1 MDELSILLS
10 RMVVTIAVMLL
21 MARFI
26 SGDNNFT
33 KWMAK
38 QQNSRVKAVLLAG
51 AIGGVFGIYANI
63 SGFDLNGAVI
73 SMRDIGPMLAGF
85 IGGPLG
91 GLFAGVIAGLHRLL
105 WGGVTA
111 PACMV
116 ATCLIGLFCG
126 IISKFNREFIK
137 KPYWAFLVSAGME
150 VFHLGVVLL
159 MVKPFDTAW
168 GIVKQIAIAFVAM
181 NAIGFALLMSM
192 ISYMERQNEL
202 KKERD
207 RLQSELE
214 VATVIQHSLLPEL
227 TAAYPGRA
235 EVAVR
240 GSMQPAKE
248 VGGDFY
254 DVFFVDKDRL
264 AFVIGDVSG
273 KGIPAALFMANSKIT
288 LQNCIRDIPAL
299 GEAVATANNALCAR
313 NEADMFI
320 TLWVGVLDLQSGE
333 ITYVN
338 AGHNPPVTV
347 LNGEASYLTKKSG
360 LVLAG
365 MDGVPYKEHT
375 LTLQKGDT
383 VFLYTDGVTEAENA
397 AKELY
402 GEDRLLAYFE
412 QMKNSAPEEVIETIK
427 QSVEV
432 FVNGADQFDDM
443 TMLCFKWKF

>member
-10 RMVVTIAVMLL
+10 RMVVTIAVMML

-26 SGDNNFT
+26 SGNNNFT

-38 QQNSRVKAVLLAG
+38 QQNSRVKTVLLAG

-63 SGFDLNGAVI
+63 SGFEWNGAVI
-73 SMRDIGPMLAGF
+73 SLRDIGPMLAGF

-150 VFHLGVVLL
+150 IFHLGVALL
-159 MVKPFDTAW
+159 MVKPFDTALN
-168 GIVKQIAIAFVAM
+168 IVKQIALPFTVM

-192 ISYMERQNEL
+192 IAFMERQNRIKE
-202 KKERD
+202 ERD

-214 VATVIQHSLLPEL
+214 VATVIQNSLLPEL
-227 TAAYPGRA
+227 TADYPGRA
-235 EVAVR
+235 EVEVR

-254 DVFFVDKDRL
+254 DVFFVDKDRI
-264 AFVIGDVSG
+264 AFLIGDVSG
-273 KGIPAALFMANSKIT
+273 KGIPAALFMAYSKIT

-347 LNGEASYLTKKSG
+347 LSGEVSYLTKKSG

-365 MDGVPYKEHT
+365 MEEVPYREHT
-375 LTLQKGDT
+375 LTLQKGDM
-383 VFLYTDGVTEAENA
+383 VYLYTDGVTEAENA

-402 GEDRLLAYFE
+402 GEERLLRCFE
-412 QMKNSAPEEVIETIK
+412 QIKNSAPEKVIETIK

-443 TMLCFKWKF
+443 TMLCFKWK

>member
-10 RMVVTIAVMLL
+10 RMVVTIAVMML

-26 SGDNNFT
+26 SGNNNFT

-38 QQNSRVKAVLLAG
+38 QQNSRVKTVLLAG

-63 SGFDLNGAVI
+63 SGFEWNGAVI
-73 SMRDIGPMLAGF
+73 SLRDIGPMLAGF

-159 MVKPFDTAW
+159 MVKPFDTALN
-168 GIVKQIAIAFVAM
+168 IVKQVALPFTVM

-192 ISYMERQNEL
+192 IAFMERQNRL
-202 KKERD
+202 KEERD

-214 VATVIQHSLLPEL
+214 VATVIQNSLLPEL
-227 TAAYPGRA
+227 TADYPGRA
-235 EVAVR
+235 EVEVR

-264 AFVIGDVSG
+264 AFLIGDVSG

-347 LNGEASYLTKKSG
+347 LSGEVSYLTKKSG

-402 GEDRLLAYFE
+402 GEERLLACFE
-412 QMKNSAPEEVIETIK
+412 QIKNSAPEEVIETIK
-427 QSVEV
+427 HSVEV

-443 TMLCFKWKF
+443 TMLCFKWK

>member
-10 RMVVTIAVMLL
+10 RMVVTIAVMML

-26 SGDNNFT
+26 SGNNNFT

-38 QQNSRVKAVLLAG
+38 QQKSRVKTVLLAG

-63 SGFDLNGAVI
+63 SGFEWNGAVI
-73 SMRDIGPMLAGF
+73 SLRDIGPMLAGF

-150 VFHLGVVLL
+150 IFHLGVALL
-159 MVKPFDTAW
+159 MVKPFDTALN
-168 GIVKQIAIAFVAM
+168 IVKQIALPFTVM

-192 ISYMERQNEL
+192 IAFMERQNRL
-202 KKERD
+202 KEERD

-214 VATVIQHSLLPEL
+214 VATVIQNSLLPEL
-227 TAAYPGRA
+227 TADYPGRA
-235 EVAVR
+235 EVEVR

-254 DVFFVDKDRL
+254 DVFFVDKDRI
-264 AFVIGDVSG
+264 AFLISG
-273 KGIPAALFMANSKIT
+273 KGIPAALFMAYSKIT

-347 LNGEASYLTKKSG
+347 LSGEVSYLTKKSG

-365 MDGVPYKEHT
+365 MEEVPYREHT
-375 LTLQKGDT
+375 LTLQKGDM
-383 VFLYTDGVTEAENA
+383 VYLYTDGVTEAENA

-402 GEDRLLAYFE
+402 GEERLLRCFE
-412 QMKNSAPEEVIETIK
+412 QIKNSAPEKVIETIK

-443 TMLCFKWKF
+443 TMLCFKWK

>member
-10 RMVVTIAVMLL
+10 RMVVTIAVMML

-26 SGDNNFT
+26 SGNNNFT

-38 QQNSRVKAVLLAG
+38 QQNSRVKTVLLAG

-63 SGFDLNGAVI
+63 SGFEWNGAVI
-73 SMRDIGPMLAGF
+73 SLRDIGPMLAGF

-150 VFHLGVVLL
+150 IFHLGVVLL
-159 MVKPFDTAW
+159 MVKPFDTALN
-168 GIVKQIAIAFVAM
+168 IVKQIALPFTVM

-192 ISYMERQNEL
+192 IAFMERQNRL
-202 KKERD
+202 KEERD

-214 VATVIQHSLLPEL
+214 VATVIQNSLLPEL
-227 TAAYPGRA
+227 TADYPGRA
-235 EVAVR
+235 EVEVR

-254 DVFFVDKDRL
+254 DVFFVDKDRI
-264 AFVIGDVSG
+264 AFLIGDVSG
-273 KGIPAALFMANSKIT
+273 KGIPAALFMAYSKIT

-347 LNGEASYLTKKSG
+347 LSGEVSYLTKKSG

-365 MDGVPYKEHT
+365 MEEVPYREHT
-375 LTLQKGDT
+375 LTLQKGDI
-383 VFLYTDGVTEAENA
+383 VYLYTDGVTEAENA

-402 GEDRLLAYFE
+402 GEERLLRCFE
-412 QMKNSAPEEVIETIK
+412 QIKNSAPEKVIETIK

-443 TMLCFKWKF
+443 TMLCFKWK

>member
-10 RMVVTIAVMLL
+10 RMVVTIAVMML

-26 SGDNNFT
+26 SGNNNFT

-38 QQNSRVKAVLLAG
+38 QQKSRVKTVLLAG

-63 SGFDLNGAVI
+63 SGFEWNGAVI
-73 SMRDIGPMLAGF
+73 SLRDIGPMLAGF

-126 IISKFNREFIK
+126 IIAKFNREFIK

-150 VFHLGVVLL
+150 IFHLGVVLL
-159 MVKPFDTAW
+159 MVKPFDTALN
-168 GIVKQIAIAFVAM
+168 IVKQIALPFTVM

-192 ISYMERQNEL
+192 IAFMERQNRL
-202 KKERD
+202 KEERD

-214 VATVIQHSLLPEL
+214 VATVIQNSLLPEL
-227 TAAYPGRA
+227 TADYPGRA
-235 EVAVR
+235 EVEVR

-254 DVFFVDKDRL
+254 DVFFVDKDRI
-264 AFVIGDVSG
+264 AFLIGDVSG
-273 KGIPAALFMANSKIT
+273 KGIPAALFMAYSKIT

-347 LNGEASYLTKKSG
+347 LSGEVSYLTKKSG

-365 MDGVPYKEHT
+365 MEEVPYREHT
-375 LTLQKGDT
+375 LTLQKGDM
-383 VFLYTDGVTEAENA
+383 VYLYTDGVTEAENA

-402 GEDRLLAYFE
+402 GEERLLRCFE
-412 QMKNSAPEEVIETIK
+412 QIKNSAPEKVIETIK

-443 TMLCFKWKF
+443 TMLCFKWK

>member
-192 ISYMERQNEL
+192 ISYMERQNEF

-235 EVAVR
+235 EVEVR

-288 LQNCIRDIPAL
+288 LQNCIRDIPSL

-397 AKELY
+397 ANELY
-402 GEDRLLAYFE
+402 GEGRLLACFE

>member
-10 RMVVTIAVMLL
+10 RMVVTIAVMML

-26 SGDNNFT
+26 SGNNNFT

-38 QQNSRVKAVLLAG
+38 QQKSRVKTVLLAG

-63 SGFDLNGAVI
+63 SGFEWNGAVI
-73 SMRDIGPMLAGF
+73 SLRDIGPMLAGF

-150 VFHLGVVLL
+150 IFHLGVALL
-159 MVKPFDTAW
+159 MVKPFDTALN
-168 GIVKQIAIAFVAM
+168 IVKQIALPFTVM

-192 ISYMERQNEL
+192 IAFMERQNRL
-202 KKERD
+202 KEERD

-214 VATVIQHSLLPEL
+214 VATVIQNSLLPEL
-227 TAAYPGRA
+227 TADYPGRA
-235 EVAVR
+235 EVEVR

-254 DVFFVDKDRL
+254 DVFFVDKDRI
-264 AFVIGDVSG
+264 AFLIGDVSG
-273 KGIPAALFMANSKIT
+273 KGIPAALFMAYSKIT

-347 LNGEASYLTKKSG
+347 LSGEVSYLTKKSG

-365 MDGVPYKEHT
+365 MEEVPYREHT
-375 LTLQKGDT
+375 LTLQKGDM
-383 VFLYTDGVTEAENA
+383 VYLYTDGVTEAENA

-402 GEDRLLAYFE
+402 GEERLLRCFE
-412 QMKNSAPEEVIETIK
+412 QIKNSAPEKVIETIK

>member
-10 RMVVTIAVMLL
+10 RMVVTIAVMML

-26 SGDNNFT
+26 SGNNNFT

-38 QQNSRVKAVLLAG
+38 QQKSRVKTVLLAG

-63 SGFDLNGAVI
+63 SGFEWNGAVI
-73 SMRDIGPMLAGF
+73 SLRDIGPMLAGF

-150 VFHLGVVLL
+150 IFHLGVALL
-159 MVKPFDTAW
+159 MVKPFDTALN
-168 GIVKQIAIAFVAM
+168 IVKQIALPFTVM

-192 ISYMERQNEL
+192 IAFMERQNRIKE
-202 KKERD
+202 ERD

-214 VATVIQHSLLPEL
+214 VATVIQNSLLPEL
-227 TAAYPGRA
+227 TADYPGRA
-235 EVAVR
+235 EVEVR

-254 DVFFVDKDRL
+254 DVFFVDKDRI
-264 AFVIGDVSG
+264 AFLIGDVSG
-273 KGIPAALFMANSKIT
+273 KGIPAALFMAYSKIT

-347 LNGEASYLTKKSG
+347 LSGEVSYLTKKSG

-365 MDGVPYKEHT
+365 MEEVPYREHT
-375 LTLQKGDT
+375 LTLQKGDM
-383 VFLYTDGVTEAENA
+383 VYLYTDGVTEAENA

-402 GEDRLLAYFE
+402 GEERLLRCFE
-412 QMKNSAPEEVIETIK
+412 QIKNSAPEKVIETIK

-443 TMLCFKWKF
+443 TMLCFKWK

>member
-10 RMVVTIAVMLL
+10 RMVVTIAVMML

-26 SGDNNFT
+26 SGNNNFT

-38 QQNSRVKAVLLAG
+38 QQNSRVKTVLLAG

-63 SGFDLNGAVI
+63 SGFEWNGAVI
-73 SMRDIGPMLAGF
+73 SLRDIGPMLAGF
-85 IGGPLG
+85 LGGPLG

-126 IISKFNREFIK
+126 IIAKFNREFIK

-150 VFHLGVVLL
+150 IFHLGVVLL
-159 MVKPFDTAW
+159 MVKPFDTALN
-168 GIVKQIAIAFVAM
+168 IVKQVALPFTVM

-192 ISYMERQNEL
+192 IAFMERQNEL

-254 DVFFVDKDRL
+254 DVFFLDKDRL

-347 LNGEASYLTKKSG
+347 LSGEVSYLTKKSG

-397 AKELY
+397 ANELY
-402 GEDRLLAYFE
+402 GEDRLLTCFE
-412 QMKNSAPEEVIETIK
+412 QIKNSAPEEVIETIK
-427 QSVEV
+427 QSVEI

-443 TMLCFKWKF
+443 TMLCFKWK

>member
-26 SGDNNFT
+26 SGDNHFT

-85 IGGPLG
+85 LGGPLG

-150 VFHLGVVLL
+150 IFHLGVALL
-159 MVKPFDTAW
+159 MVKPFDTALN
-168 GIVKQIAIAFVAM
+168 IVKQIALPFTVM

-192 ISYMERQNEL
+192 IAFMERQNRL

-227 TAAYPGRA
+227 TTAYPGRA
-235 EVAVR
+235 EVEVR

-347 LNGEASYLTKKSG
+347 LSGEVSYLTKKSG

-397 AKELY
+397 ANELY
-402 GEDRLLAYFE
+402 GEDRLLACFE

-443 TMLCFKWKF
+443 TMLCFKWK

>member
-116 ATCLIGLFCG
+116 ATCFIGLFCG

-192 ISYMERQNEL
+192 ISYMERQNEF

-235 EVAVR
+235 EVEVR

-313 NEADMFI
+313 NKADMFI

-397 AKELY
+397 ANELY
-402 GEDRLLAYFE
+402 GEDRLLACFE

-443 TMLCFKWKF
+443 TMLCFKWK

>member
-26 SGDNNFT
+26 SGNNHFT

-38 QQNSRVKAVLLAG
+38 QQNSRVKTVLLAG

-63 SGFDLNGAVI
+63 SGFEWNGAVI
-73 SMRDIGPMLAGF
+73 SLRDIGPMLAGF
-85 IGGPLG
+85 LGGPLG

-159 MVKPFDTAW
+159 MVKPFDTALN
-168 GIVKQIAIAFVAM
+168 IVKQIALPFTVM

-192 ISYMERQNEL
+192 IAFMERQNRL
-202 KKERD
+202 KEERD

-214 VATVIQHSLLPEL
+214 VATVIQNSLLPEL
-227 TAAYPGRA
+227 TADYPGRA
-235 EVAVR
+235 EVEVR

-264 AFVIGDVSG
+264 AFLIGDVSG

-299 GEAVATANNALCAR
+299 GEAVAAANNALCAR

-320 TLWVGVLDLQSGE
+320 TLWVGVLDLKSGE

-347 LNGEASYLTKKSG
+347 LSGEVSYLTKKSG

-402 GEDRLLAYFE
+402 GEDRLLRCFE
-412 QMKNSAPEEVIETIK
+412 QIKNSAPEEVIETIK

-443 TMLCFKWKF
+443 TMLCFKWK

>member
-10 RMVVTIAVMLL
+10 RMVVTIAVMML

-26 SGDNNFT
+26 SGNNNFT

-38 QQNSRVKAVLLAG
+38 QQKSRVKTVLLAG

-63 SGFDLNGAVI
+63 SGFEWNGAVI
-73 SMRDIGPMLAGF
+73 SLRDIGPMLAGF

-126 IISKFNREFIK
+126 IIAKFNREFIK

-150 VFHLGVVLL
+150 IFHLGVVLL
-159 MVKPFDTAW
+159 MVKPFDTALN
-168 GIVKQIAIAFVAM
+168 IVKQVALPFTVM

-192 ISYMERQNEL
+192 IAFMERQNEL

-254 DVFFVDKDRL
+254 DVFFLDKDRL

-347 LNGEASYLTKKSG
+347 LSGEVSYLTKKSG

-397 AKELY
+397 ANELY
-402 GEDRLLAYFE
+402 GEDRLLTCFE
-412 QMKNSAPEEVIETIK
+412 QIKNSAPEEVIETIK
-427 QSVEV
+427 QSVEI

-443 TMLCFKWKF
+443 TMLCFKWK

>member
-10 RMVVTIAVMLL
+10 RMVVTIAVMML

-26 SGDNNFT
+26 SGNNNFT

-38 QQNSRVKAVLLAG
+38 QQNSRVKTVLLAG

-63 SGFDLNGAVI
+63 SGFEWNGAVI
-73 SMRDIGPMLAGF
+73 SLRDIGPMLAGF

-126 IISKFNREFIK
+126 IIAKFNREFIK

-150 VFHLGVVLL
+150 IFHLGVVLL
-159 MVKPFDTAW
+159 MVKPFDTALN
-168 GIVKQIAIAFVAM
+168 IVKQVALPFTVM

-192 ISYMERQNEL
+192 IAFMERQNEL

-254 DVFFVDKDRL
+254 DVFFLDKDRL

-347 LNGEASYLTKKSG
+347 LSGEVSYLTKKSG

-397 AKELY
+397 ANELY
-402 GEDRLLAYFE
+402 GEDRLLTCFE
-412 QMKNSAPEEVIETIK
+412 QIKNSAPEEVIETIK
-427 QSVEV
+427 QSVEI

-443 TMLCFKWKF
+443 TMLCFKWK

>member
-10 RMVVTIAVMLL
+10 RMVVTIAVMML

-26 SGDNNFT
+26 SGNNNFT

-38 QQNSRVKAVLLAG
+38 QQNSRVKTVLLAG

-63 SGFDLNGAVI
+63 SGFEWNGAVI
-73 SMRDIGPMLAGF
+73 SLRDIGPMLAGF

-150 VFHLGVVLL
+150 IFHLGVVLL
-159 MVKPFDTAW
+159 MVKPFDTALN
-168 GIVKQIAIAFVAM
+168 IVKQIALPFTVM

-192 ISYMERQNEL
+192 IAFMERQNRL
-202 KKERD
+202 KEERD

-214 VATVIQHSLLPEL
+214 VATVIQNSLLPEL
-227 TAAYPGRA
+227 TADYPGRA
-235 EVAVR
+235 EVEVR

-254 DVFFVDKDRL
+254 DVFFVDKDRI
-264 AFVIGDVSG
+264 AFLIGDVSG
-273 KGIPAALFMANSKIT
+273 KGIPAALFMAYSKIT

-347 LNGEASYLTKKSG
+347 LSGEVSYLTKKSG

-365 MDGVPYKEHT
+365 MEEVPYREHT
-375 LTLQKGDT
+375 LTLQKGDM
-383 VFLYTDGVTEAENA
+383 VYLYTDGVTEAENA

-402 GEDRLLAYFE
+402 GEERLLRCFE
-412 QMKNSAPEEVIETIK
+412 QIKNSAPEKVIETIK

-443 TMLCFKWKF
+443 TMLCFKWK

>member
-10 RMVVTIAVMLL
+10 RMVVTIAVMML

-26 SGDNNFT
+26 SGNNNFT

-91 GLFAGVIAGLHRLL
+91 GLLAGVIAGLHRLL

-202 KKERD
+202 KKERE

-347 LNGEASYLTKKSG
+347 LSGEVSYLTKKSG

-365 MDGVPYKEHT
+365 MEEVPYREHT

-397 AKELY
+397 ANELY
-402 GEDRLLAYFE
+402 GEDRLLACFE

-443 TMLCFKWKF
+443 TMLCFKWK

>member
-26 SGDNNFT
+26 SGDNHFT

-202 KKERD
+202 KEERD

-299 GEAVATANNALCAR
+299 SEAVATANNALCAR

-397 AKELY
+397 ANELY
-402 GEDRLLAYFE
+402 GEDRLLACFE

-443 TMLCFKWKF
+443 TMLCFKWK

>member
-192 ISYMERQNEL
+192 ISYMERQNEF

-235 EVAVR
+235 EVEVR

-397 AKELY
+397 ANELY
-402 GEDRLLAYFE
+402 GEDRLLACFE

>member
-10 RMVVTIAVMLL
+10 RMVVTIAVMML

-26 SGDNNFT
+26 SGNNNFT

-38 QQNSRVKAVLLAG
+38 QQNSRVKTVLLAG

-63 SGFDLNGAVI
+63 SGFEWNGAVI
-73 SMRDIGPMLAGF
+73 SLRDIGPMLAGF

-150 VFHLGVVLL
+150 IFHLGVALL
-159 MVKPFDTAW
+159 MVKPFDTALN
-168 GIVKQIAIAFVAM
+168 IVKQIALPFTVM

-192 ISYMERQNEL
+192 IAFMERQNEL

-254 DVFFVDKDRL
+254 DVFFLDKDRL

-347 LNGEASYLTKKSG
+347 LSGEVSYLTKKSG

-397 AKELY
+397 ANELY
-402 GEDRLLAYFE
+402 GEDRLLTCFE
-412 QMKNSAPEEVIETIK
+412 QIKNSAPEEVIETIK
-427 QSVEV
+427 QSVEI

-443 TMLCFKWKF
+443 TMLCFKWK

>member
-10 RMVVTIAVMLL
+10 RMVVTIAVMML

-26 SGDNNFT
+26 SGNNNFT

-38 QQNSRVKAVLLAG
+38 QQKSRVKTVLLAG

-63 SGFDLNGAVI
+63 SGFEWNGAVI
-73 SMRDIGPMLAGF
+73 SLRDIGPMLAGF

-150 VFHLGVVLL
+150 IFHLGVALL
-159 MVKPFDTAW
+159 MVKPFDTALN
-168 GIVKQIAIAFVAM
+168 IVKQIALPFTVM

-192 ISYMERQNEL
+192 IAFMERQNRL
-202 KKERD
+202 KEERD

-214 VATVIQHSLLPEL
+214 VATVIQNSLLPEL
-227 TAAYPGRA
+227 TADYPGRA
-235 EVAVR
+235 EVEVR

-254 DVFFVDKDRL
+254 DVFFVDKDRI
-264 AFVIGDVSG
+264 AFLIGDVSG
-273 KGIPAALFMANSKIT
+273 KGIPAALFMAYSKIT

-347 LNGEASYLTKKSG
+347 LSGEVSYLTKKSG

-397 AKELY
+397 ANELY
-402 GEDRLLAYFE
+402 GEDRLLTCFE
-412 QMKNSAPEEVIETIK
+412 QIKNSAPEEVIETIK
-427 QSVEV
+427 QSVEI

-443 TMLCFKWKF
+443 TMLCFKWK

>member
-10 RMVVTIAVMLL
+10 RMVVTIAVMML

-26 SGDNNFT
+26 SGNNNFT

-38 QQNSRVKAVLLAG
+38 QQKSRVKTVLLAG

-63 SGFDLNGAVI
+63 SGFEWNGAVI
-73 SMRDIGPMLAGF
+73 SLRDIGPMLAGF

-150 VFHLGVVLL
+150 IFHLGVALL
-159 MVKPFDTAW
+159 MVKPFDTALN
-168 GIVKQIAIAFVAM
+168 IVKQIALPFTVM

-192 ISYMERQNEL
+192 IAFMERQNRL
-202 KKERD
+202 KEERD

-214 VATVIQHSLLPEL
+214 VATVIQNSLLPEL
-227 TAAYPGRA
+227 TADYPGRA
-235 EVAVR
+235 EVEVR

-254 DVFFVDKDRL
+254 DVFFVDKDRI
-264 AFVIGDVSG
+264 AFLIGDVSG
-273 KGIPAALFMANSKIT
+273 KGIPAALFMAYSKIT

-347 LNGEASYLTKKSG
+347 LSGEVSYLTKKSG

-365 MDGVPYKEHT
+365 MEEVPYREHT
-375 LTLQKGDT
+375 LTLQKGDM
-383 VFLYTDGVTEAENA
+383 VYLYTDGVTEAENA

-402 GEDRLLAYFE
+402 GEERLLRCFE
-412 QMKNSAPEEVIETIK
+412 QIKNSAPEKVIETIK

-443 TMLCFKWKF
+443 TMLCFKWK

>member
-26 SGDNNFT
+26 SGDNHFT

-235 EVAVR
+235 EVEVR

-383 VFLYTDGVTEAENA
+383 VYLYTDGVTEAENA
-397 AKELY
+397 ANELY
-402 GEDRLLAYFE
+402 GEDRLLTCFE
-412 QMKNSAPEEVIETIK
+412 QIKNSAPEEVIETIK

>member
-26 SGDNNFT
+26 SGDNHFT

-202 KKERD
+202 KEERD

-299 GEAVATANNALCAR
+299 SEAVATANNALCAR

-397 AKELY
+397 ANELY
-402 GEDRLLAYFE
+402 GEDRLLACFE

-443 TMLCFKWKF
+443 TMLCFKFK

>member
-10 RMVVTIAVMLL
+10 RMVVTIAVMML

-26 SGDNNFT
+26 SGNNNFT

-38 QQNSRVKAVLLAG
+38 QQKSRVKTVLLAG

-63 SGFDLNGAVI
+63 SGFEWNGAVI
-73 SMRDIGPMLAGF
+73 SLRDIGPMLAGF

-150 VFHLGVVLL
+150 IFHLGVALL
-159 MVKPFDTAW
+159 MVKPFDTALN
-168 GIVKQIAIAFVAM
+168 IVKQIALPFTVM

-192 ISYMERQNEL
+192 IAFMERQNRL
-202 KKERD
+202 KEERD

-214 VATVIQHSLLPEL
+214 VATVIQNSLLPEL
-227 TAAYPGRA
+227 TADYPGRA
-235 EVAVR
+235 EVEVR

-254 DVFFVDKDRL
+254 DVFFVDKDRI
-264 AFVIGDVSG
+264 AFLIGDVSG
-273 KGIPAALFMANSKIT
+273 KGIPAALFMAYSKIT

-347 LNGEASYLTKKSG
+347 LSGEVSYLTKKSG

-375 LTLQKGDT
+375 LTLQKGDM
-383 VFLYTDGVTEAENA
+383 VYLYTDGVTEAENA

-402 GEDRLLAYFE
+402 GEERLLRCFE
-412 QMKNSAPEEVIETIK
+412 QIKNSAPEKVIETIK

-443 TMLCFKWKF
+443 TMLCFKWK

>member
-26 SGDNNFT
+26 SGNNHFT

-38 QQNSRVKAVLLAG
+38 QQNSRVKTVLLAG

-63 SGFDLNGAVI
+63 SGFEWNGAVI
-73 SMRDIGPMLAGF
+73 SLRDIGPMLAGF
-85 IGGPLG
+85 LGGPLG

-159 MVKPFDTAW
+159 MVKPFDTALN
-168 GIVKQIAIAFVAM
+168 IVKQIALPFTVM

-192 ISYMERQNEL
+192 IAFMERQNRL
-202 KKERD
+202 KEERD

-214 VATVIQHSLLPEL
+214 VATVIQNSLLPEL
-227 TAAYPGRA
+227 TADYPGRA
-235 EVAVR
+235 EVEVR

-254 DVFFVDKDRL
+254 DVFFLDKDRL
-264 AFVIGDVSG
+264 AFLIGDVSG

-299 GEAVATANNALCAR
+299 GEAVAAANNALCAR

-347 LNGEASYLTKKSG
+347 LSGEVSYLTKKSG

-365 MDGVPYKEHT
+365 MEEVPYREHT
-375 LTLQKGDT
+375 LTLQKGDM
-383 VFLYTDGVTEAENA
+383 VYLYTDGVTEAENA

-402 GEDRLLAYFE
+402 GEERLLRCFE
-412 QMKNSAPEEVIETIK
+412 QIKNSAPEKVIETIK

-443 TMLCFKWKF
+443 TMLCFKWK